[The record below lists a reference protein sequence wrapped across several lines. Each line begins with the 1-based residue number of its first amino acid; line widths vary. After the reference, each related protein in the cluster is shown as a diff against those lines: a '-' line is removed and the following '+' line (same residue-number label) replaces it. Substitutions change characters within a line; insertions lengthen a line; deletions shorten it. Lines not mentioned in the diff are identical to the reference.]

1 MELIIKISDKMF
13 DTFKKHGIM
22 TFDNL
27 DEYDKD
33 MIADAIANGTPYNP
47 TGDCVS
53 REALKEKLQARYDN
67 GEEDFDKGYNIGLE
81 AAIDLIDNA
90 PAVEARPQGEWIPM
104 STDCRGY
111 SESFKCSI
119 CGAYIYPRCLEKE
132 LDYNLCPYC
141 GADMGGREE

>member
-1 MELIIKISDKMF
+1 MKLIIEIGDNIVENMRDEGVCKADP
-13 DTFKKHGIM
+13 KKVVRLYQA
-22 TFDNL
+22 T
-27 DEYDKD
+27 
-33 MIADAIANGTPYNP
+33 IADAIVNGIPYNP
-47 TGDCVS
+47 TDDLIS
-53 REALKEKLQARYDN
+53 REALKKELNSRPFPQDYSTTLLLGTFN
-67 GEEDFDKGYNIGLE
+67 E
-81 AAIDLIDNA
+81 LIDNA

-141 GADMGGREE
+141 GADMKGSEENG

>member
-1 MELIIKISDKMF
+1 MSDDLI
-13 DTFKKHGIM
+13 
-22 TFDNL
+22 
-27 DEYDKD
+27 
-33 MIADAIANGTPYNP
+33 
-47 TGDCVS
+47 S

-90 PAVEARPQGEWIPM
+90 PAVEANPQGEWIPM

-141 GADMGGREE
+141 GADMRGEENEVQNKS